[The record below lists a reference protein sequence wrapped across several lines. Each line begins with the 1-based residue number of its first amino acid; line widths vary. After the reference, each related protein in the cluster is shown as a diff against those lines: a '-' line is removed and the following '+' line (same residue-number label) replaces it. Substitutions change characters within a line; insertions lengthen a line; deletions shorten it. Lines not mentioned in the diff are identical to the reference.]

1 MHMAQSPM
9 RTEGDPD
16 RMDRFTHAHGT
27 LLGLALG
34 DAMGYPA
41 LFHRM
46 FSLPE
51 RRCTTIWN
59 ANLAQTNARIGR
71 LFLPFTHRTAP
82 ETLEPA
88 PSDDT
93 EWALL
98 SARAILDGRADAPE
112 KIPSQAT
119 FLVAWKRYVLAAPET
134 VVTGF
139 SERAAMEN
147 LRRGLAPPVTG
158 NDNPQ
163 HYDDSAAV
171 RAVVS
176 GIVCAG
182 EPDAAAALAQADA
195 EITNAADGIVAARA
209 MAVAVALLMDGAS
222 LATALAAARAQ
233 FPDGSWIAHGD
244 RIARECRA
252 ETSGPL
258 DLALALTQRVIN
270 NVYSFGNVAPETIP
284 AAFVLCEATGGDLTN
299 AVLVAN
305 AIPKSADSLP
315 ALVGALCGALRGADA
330 IPQAWRVAINEAR
343 GICLPALAG
352 MRLDATARALVGVP
366 ERGGDD

>member
-1 MHMAQSPM
+1 M
-9 RTEGDPD
+9 E
-16 RMDRFTHAHGT
+16 RFERAYGA
-27 LLGLALG
+27 LLGLGLG

-41 LFHRM
+41 LFRRV

-51 RRCTTIWN
+51 RRRTTIWN

-98 SARAILDGRADAPE
+98 SARAILDGRGDAPGE
-112 KIPSQAT
+112 APSQAT
-119 FLVAWKRYVLAAPET
+119 FLAAWERYVLATPET
-134 VVTGF
+134 IVTGF

-147 LRRGLAPPVTG
+147 LRRGLAPPATG

-182 EPDAAAALAQADA
+182 EPDAAATLAQADA
-195 EITNAADGIVAARA
+195 EITNAEDGITAARA
-209 MAVAVALLMDGAS
+209 MAVAVALLLDGAS
-222 LATALAAARAQ
+222 LDVALAAARAQ
-233 FPDGSWIAHGD
+233 FPAKSWIAHGD
-244 RIARECRA
+244 RLAQQCRA
-252 ETSGPL
+252 EAANPL
-258 DLALALTQRVIN
+258 DLALAITRQLIN
-270 NVYSFGNVAPETIP
+270 SVYSFGNVAPETIP
-284 AAFVLCEATGGDLTN
+284 AAFALCEATGGNLTD
-299 AVLVAN
+299 AVLIAN

-315 ALVGALCGALRGADA
+315 ALVGVLCGALRGADA
-330 IPQAWRVAINEAR
+330 VPPAWRAAINEAR

-352 MRLDATARALVGVP
+352 MRLDATARALVSTP
-366 ERGGDD
+366 EGEVCG